1 VAKEHIQ
8 TLNQVEKINVCNAC
22 MLNKKRMSNL
32 FIVENLKK
40 MTKVVPIL
48 KLQIHQNDISLIVKK
63 NQLINVLSF
72 FKNHVQYQFK
82 ILTCISGVDYP
93 ANKYRFK
100 IVYEL
105 LSVRFNMRIRLKVFT
120 HELMPIDSTGKIFP
134 AADWYECEI
143 WDMFGV
149 FFNKHNNLTRLLT
162 DYGFEGYPLRKDF
175 PLTGFIEASYDYTRK
190 RVTNERVEL
199 SQEYRAFKFASP
211 WETLELK

>member
-8 TLNQVEKINVCNAC
+8 TQNQVEKINECNART
-22 MLNKKRMSNL
+22 LKKRMSNL

-40 MTKVVPIL
+40 LAKVVPIL
-48 KLQIHQNDISLIVKK
+48 KLQIHQNDVSLIVKK

-82 ILTCISGVDYP
+82 VLTCIAGVDYP
-93 ANKYRFK
+93 VNKYRFK

-105 LSVRFNMRIRLKVFT
+105 LSVRFNTRVRLKVFT
-120 HELMPIDSTGKIFP
+120 HELMPIESAGKIFP

-149 FFNKHNNLTRLLT
+149 FFDKHNNLTRLLT

-199 SQEYRAFKFASP
+199 SQEYRVFKFASP
-211 WETLELK
+211 WETLELQ